1 MYKFFWLCGELW
13 ICATS
18 VNGYVLNKT
27 KCEIDFVFVCFPI
40 GVADTD
46 QSTGPKMTSVSHPE
60 KVKKALTADHHH
72 KVIIK
77 FSVKDKAS
85 GEKVNFGIFIFL
97 QYLKEDH
104 FVTV

>member
-1 MYKFFWLCGELW
+1 LITPL
-13 ICATS
+13 
-18 VNGYVLNKT
+18 VLYKT
-27 KCEIDFVFVCFPI
+27 KCKIDFVFVCFPI

-85 GEKVNFGIFIFL
+85 GEKVNLGFFL
-97 QYLKEDH
+97 VFFERKSFRYSLSLLRRP
-104 FVTV
+104 

>member
-1 MYKFFWLCGELW
+1 MGMY
-13 ICATS
+13 
-18 VNGYVLNKT
+18 YVNKT
-27 KCEIDFVFVCFPI
+27 KCEINFVFVCFPI

-60 KVKKALTADHHH
+60 KVKKTLTADHHH

-85 GEKVNFGIFIFL
+85 GEKVNFEFLFITIFL
-97 QYLKEDH
+97 KDNH

>member
-1 MYKFFWLCGELW
+1 MFTLKSP
-13 ICATS
+13 I
-18 VNGYVLNKT
+18 
-27 KCEIDFVFVCFPI
+27 CEIDFVFVCFPI

-60 KVKKALTADHHH
+60 KVKKTLTADHHH

-97 QYLKEDH
+97 QFFERKSFRYS
-104 FVTV
+104 

>member
-1 MYKFFWLCGELW
+1 MVRIFMNQMLGQNVK
-13 ICATS
+13 
-18 VNGYVLNKT
+18 LN
-27 KCEIDFVFVCFPI
+27 CFCFPI

-60 KVKKALTADHHH
+60 KVKKTLTADHHH

-85 GEKVNFGIFIFL
+85 GEKVNF
-97 QYLKEDH
+97 
-104 FVTV
+104 